1 MEPPVNVMRDS
12 SCLLRREETELAER
26 AKPKQSEE
34 AGYRRTFDS
43 LWHGIGAEAVDRES
57 ERLTGVVDWRSIE
70 NADYAVGMK
79 SLLFSLMSR
88 SRCTEG
94 HRQQEQFRN
103 HLVAAWTTMKAQ
115 CVVKRAKN
123 QPFTSH
129 QSSKSGDP
137 VLPAVSCRTVGWS
150 GANGCLALDSGA

>member
-1 MEPPVNVMRDS
+1 MRDS

-88 SRCTEG
+88 ESVYRGASTTGTIQKPPRRRLDDDEG
-94 HRQQEQFRN
+94 SMCGETGEESAFHEPPEF
-103 HLVAAWTTMKAQ
+103 
-115 CVVKRAKN
+115 
-123 QPFTSH
+123 
-129 QSSKSGDP
+129 
-137 VLPAVSCRTVGWS
+137 
-150 GANGCLALDSGA
+150 